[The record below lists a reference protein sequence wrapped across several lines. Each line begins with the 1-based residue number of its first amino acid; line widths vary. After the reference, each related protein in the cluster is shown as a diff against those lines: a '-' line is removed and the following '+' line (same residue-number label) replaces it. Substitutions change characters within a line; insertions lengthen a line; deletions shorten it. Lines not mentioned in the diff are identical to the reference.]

1 MAGFDHEVDFIAVG
15 SGLAGLTAAIRAHDA
30 GLRVLVLE
38 KSAKAGGVCAY
49 SGGEVFVPG
58 NHKMAE
64 AGLSDSPEAGRDY
77 LRFLGG
83 GYEVPELQDT
93 LLRVGP
99 EAARYVEQK
108 AGVRW
113 KIVQGFPDYHH
124 PHAPGTAAAGRY
136 LEVELFDGATLGPW
150 QKPTWQTPHLPP
162 GITHDEL
169 FAWGGLATILHWDFR
184 LMGKRLS
191 KDQRGFGPGMM
202 AYFVKAVAL
211 DRGIPLWLES
221 PARALL
227 TEGGAVVGVLTQRDG
242 KDFRVRAT
250 RGVLLGVG
258 GYDWHP
264 ELPKYYEGL
273 PTWVSAVQPSVTGD
287 NHLLGGEVGAAFAG
301 VPPYNLGMFFG
312 YQVPGE
318 EHDGRPLYRA
328 SWEGGYPHALW
339 VNRAGQRFCDESF
352 YRDYLPRCHAWD
364 GKQQV
369 HPNLPPF
376 LILDQNFRENYSFGT
391 FMPGAEIP
399 EALMASGETP
409 RELAVKLGIDP
420 DGLERTLAR
429 YNTFVE
435 TDPDYDRGRYPW
447 ANMMFGD
454 KRRPNPHIGPV
465 CKPPFR
471 GLALRPVGVG
481 INAVGL
487 RTDVHGRV
495 LHVRGHAIPGLYAA
509 GNSAA
514 ALDTGAGY
522 QSGLSNLRGLTWGFI
537 AAQHAASR

>member
-1 MAGFDHEVDFIAVG
+1 
-15 SGLAGLTAAIRAHDA
+15 
-30 GLRVLVLE
+30 
-38 KSAKAGGVCAY
+38 
-49 SGGEVFVPG
+49 
-58 NHKMAE
+58 
-64 AGLSDSPEAGRDY
+64 
-77 LRFLGG
+77 
-83 GYEVPELQDT
+83 
-93 LLRVGP
+93 
-99 EAARYVEQK
+99 
-108 AGVRW
+108 
-113 KIVQGFPDYHH
+113 
-124 PHAPGTAAAGRY
+124 
-136 LEVELFDGATLGPW
+136 
-150 QKPTWQTPHLPP
+150 
-162 GITHDEL
+162 
-169 FAWGGLATILHWDFR
+169 
-184 LMGKRLS
+184 
-191 KDQRGFGPGMM
+191 
-202 AYFVKAVAL
+202 
-211 DRGIPLWLES
+211 
-221 PARALL
+221 
-227 TEGGAVVGVLTQRDG
+227 
-242 KDFRVRAT
+242 
-250 RGVLLGVG
+250 
-258 GYDWHP
+258 
-264 ELPKYYEGL
+264 
-273 PTWVSAVQPSVTGD
+273 
-287 NHLLGGEVGAAFAG
+287 
-301 VPPYNLGMFFG
+301 
-312 YQVPGE
+312 
-318 EHDGRPLYRA
+318 
-328 SWEGGYPHALW
+328 
-339 VNRAGQRFCDESF
+339 
-352 YRDYLPRCHAWD
+352 
-364 GKQQV
+364 
-369 HPNLPPF
+369 